1 MMFAVEG
8 AKEEGIVTC
17 ECLKNLNGRLHF
29 SRSWAWT
36 SAMWT
41 RRGSSCTAR
50 TSA

>member
-8 AKEEGIVTC
+8 AKEEGIVYL
-17 ECLKNLNGRLHF
+17 ECLKLERAAPLHVRGR
-29 SRSWAWT
+29 T
-36 SAMWT
+36 SAIWP